1 MAHGIALPSVI
12 PIDYQEIPKED
23 SFHRLP
29 LKDKRG
35 LMSKWLSQIKRENLP
50 QMKHCRVCFEH
61 ILKRVL
67 KVSTVLKS
75 EYRFESEYRLDL
87 LPKTLSRRRLKE
99 DAVPTLFK
107 TQKS

>member
-75 EYRFESEYRLDL
+75 EYRLDL

-99 DAVPTLFK
+99 DALPTLFK